1 MTDFTALDHPIWSAL
16 TTAHRSLAVSRGL
29 ATRYPA
35 DVSPLAA
42 LSEPTVEAFADLR
55 ALVGAGET
63 VALFTSAA
71 PDVPDE
77 WFVLRSRLIDQMVCG
92 DVVESAAIDAVQLRQ
107 SDVPDMLALTS
118 VTEPGPFLP
127 DTIRMG
133 RYIGVRSP
141 DGRLMA
147 MAGLRLSLEG
157 FVEISAVCTDP
168 EFRGRGL
175 SRALVVSLAR
185 EIFGQGRIPF
195 LHVKTENMARIVYEK
210 VGFAIRRAVYLTV
223 ITPR

>member
-29 ATRYPA
+29 AARYPA

-42 LSEPTVEAFADLR
+42 VSEPTVEAFADLR

-63 VALFTSAA
+63 VALFTSAV
-71 PDVPDE
+71 PDVPDD
-77 WFVLRSRLIDQMVCG
+77 WVVLRSRLIDQMVCAN
-92 DVVESAAIDAVQLRQ
+92 VMESPGIDAVQMRQ
-107 SDVPDMLALTS
+107 SDVADMLALTS

-127 DTIRMG
+127 NTILMG

-147 MAGLRLSLEG
+147 MAGQRLSLDG

-168 EFRGRGL
+168 DFRCRGL
-175 SRALVVSLAR
+175 ARALVVSLAQ
-185 EIFGQGRIPF
+185 EIFNQGRIPF
-195 LHVKTENMARIVYEK
+195 LHVKTENTARIVYEK
-210 VGFAIRRAVYLTV
+210 VGFAIRRAIYLTV
-223 ITPR
+223 IAPR